1 MSDTHDVAT
10 ACVDEAR
17 TAALLRGCIAEFPQV
32 RFTVTGACMA
42 PALLPGD
49 VALVEAARQRR
60 PRLGEIVLV
69 RLAEGLRL
77 HRLVPGPRRRGSFQR
92 TKADRAACWDPPFVA
107 EDLLGAVVAVERAGR
122 VLPAPRRLAPTLR
135 SLALPARSWLGLGLS
150 RGPER

>member
-1 MSDTHDVAT
+1 MSGSHGVAT

-17 TAALLRGCIAEFPQV
+17 AAALLRGCLAEFPQA
-32 RFTVTGACMA
+32 RLTVTGACMA

-49 VALVEAARQRR
+49 VALVAAARQRP

-77 HRLVPGPRRRGSFQR
+77 HRLVPGPGRSGSFRR
-92 TKADRAACWDPPFVA
+92 TKADRAACWDPPFAA
-107 EDLLGAVVAVERAGR
+107 EDLLGAVVSVERGGR
-122 VLPAPRRLAPTLR
+122 VFPAPRRLAPTLR
-135 SLALPARSWLGLGLS
+135 SLARAALSWLGGGGP